1 MMTRR
6 MRSSKKRMLMSR
18 CSSSPIETKKTKKRK
33 ISKKLLVKV
42 MKVTIM
48 KTLLRASRNREAL
61 SLIRCRKD
69 WGTSRKNRSKC
80 NQIVQQKSLS
90 QVLSKSKRIQ
100 MKRCRFLS
108 PVHSISNRNRN
119 RNRIARNRSYRS
131 RFERKAVKV
140 ATVTNKAITGR
151 ITSLKKASSIEA
163 AILLP
168 PAAPV
173 IIRN

>member
-42 MKVTIM
+42 MKVTTM

-90 QVLSKSKRIQ
+90 QVLSKSKRLQ

-108 PVHSISNRNRN
+108 PVHSISN

-151 ITSLKKASSIEA
+151 ITLLKKASSIEA

-173 IIRN
+173 TIRN

>member
-1 MMTRR
+1 MMIRR
-6 MRSSKKRMLMSR
+6 TRSSKKRMLMSR
-18 CSSSPIETKKTKKRK
+18 CSSSPIETKIIKKRK

-42 MKVTIM
+42 MKITIM

-69 WGTSRKNRSKC
+69 WGTSRKNRNKC
-80 NQIVQQKSLS
+80 NQIVPQKSLS
-90 QVLSKSKRIQ
+90 QVLSKSKRLQ

-108 PVHSISNRNRN
+108 PIHSISNHNRN
-119 RNRIARNRSYRS
+119 RRAKNRSYHS
-131 RFERKAVKV
+131 RFERKAVK
-140 ATVTNKAITGR
+140 AAALTNKAITGR
-151 ITSLKKASSIEA
+151 IMSLKKASSIEA

-173 IIRN
+173 TIRN